1 VSQDERWVVEV
12 DEHSNLKTR
21 PTSGGDWKP
30 LLSDSHAGHFSLTP
44 DGNWVLYHSV
54 DSAASESALAIGATR
69 SVPHTHSHHFR
80 MVSENRRATVAVFL
94 VQEVQLFRPDPLQ
107 PPQRHFPNDTR
118 HLPNQPTPTR
128 QIPHRGGE
136 RAAVRRSGFAHQ
148 VHDGRLPIG
157 VLLEDRRLGRSGAR
171 ASRQPICNVRWA
183 RSAWRATPPSDPRR
197 RNSGARWSPPGCLAG
212 NGRTGR

>member
-171 ASRQPICNVRWA
+171 ARVDG
-183 RSAWRATPPSDPRR
+183 SD
-197 RNSGARWSPPGCLAG
+197 LAG
-212 NGRTGR
+212 SMPDKC